1 MQNRPKIY
9 LVGSGV
15 ISAVGGTA
23 ITTAAAVRADISQYQ
38 ESPDHNKRL
47 RPMKMALVP
56 DAALP
61 PLNEQLVLT
70 EELTARQSRML
81 RMADP
86 ALKEALKSYPL
97 HEPIPLLLAGPE
109 TLPHCPVPL
118 QEHFLDDIM
127 LQTGANIHRKNS
139 RLLPTGRAGG
149 LQAIKWV
156 FEYFE
161 TTGKDYVLIGG
172 VDSCLDRYLLG
183 FLDSEDRIL
192 AEGVRDGFAPG
203 EAAGFLL
210 LASERV
216 RSSLPLPHI
225 GIYRPGIGSEPGH
238 RYSHAPYRGDGLADA
253 FRNAIDHAPGVRIK
267 SVYASFN
274 GESYGAK
281 EFGVAST
288 RNSHALEPKI
298 EIEHPG
304 DCFGDIGAAF
314 GPVLISLIHYG
325 FHRGFLNKPC
335 LAYAAS
341 DGDLRG
347 AVCIST

>member
-1 MQNRPKIY
+1 MQNKPKIY
-9 LVGSGV
+9 LMGSGV
-15 ISAVGGTA
+15 ISAVGDTA
-23 ITTAAAVRADISQYQ
+23 ITTAAAVRAGISQYQ

-47 RPMKMALVP
+47 RAMKMALVP

-61 PLNEQLVLT
+61 PLNDQLVLT

-81 RMADP
+81 RLTDP
-86 ALKEALKSYPL
+86 ALKEALESYPL

-118 QEHFLDDIM
+118 QTHFLDDIM
-127 LQTGANIHRKNS
+127 LQTGANIHRENS
-139 RLLPTGRAGG
+139 RLLATGRAGG
-149 LQAIKWV
+149 LQAIELA

-161 TTGKDYVLIGG
+161 TTGRDYVLIGG

-210 LASERV
+210 LASERIG
-216 RSSLPLPHI
+216 SSLPLPHVT
-225 GIYRPGIGSEPGH
+225 IYRPGMGSEPGH
-238 RYSHAPYRGDGLADA
+238 RYSDAPYRGDGLADA
-253 FRNAIDHAPGVRIK
+253 FRNAIEHAAGVPIK

-281 EFGVAST
+281 EFAVAST
-288 RNSHALEPKI
+288 RSSHAFDPEI
-298 EIEHPG
+298 NIEHPG

-314 GPVLISLIHYG
+314 GPVLISLIHHG
-325 FHRGFLNKPC
+325 FQHGFLKAPC
-335 LAYAAS
+335 LAYTAS

-347 AVCIST
+347 AACIST